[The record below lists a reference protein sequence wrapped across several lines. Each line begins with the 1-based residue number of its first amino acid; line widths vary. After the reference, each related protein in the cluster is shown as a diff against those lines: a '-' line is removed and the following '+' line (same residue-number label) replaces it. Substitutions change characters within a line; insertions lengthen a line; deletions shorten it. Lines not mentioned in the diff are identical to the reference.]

1 MWLVNISS
9 EEGEALSK
17 LIFISYGRTDK
28 TICRYRFAL
37 KIIYINNL
45 HVSFS
50 SSLLRKKYYV
60 VPVCFM
66 LLDLSDSK
74 CEYENLLC
82 KYKFKSAFN
91 RSLPLIF
98 LYLSLYHSL
107 IPFPLSISLSSL
119 FIFSLSN
126 GWPLIC
132 THTYTSMNYHFYNT
146 V

>member
-1 MWLVNISS
+1 MCEKIVNISS

-17 LIFISYGRTDK
+17 LIVISYGRTDK
-28 TICRYRFAL
+28 IICRYRFAL

-98 LYLSLYHSL
+98 LSLSLYHSL
-107 IPFPLSISLSSL
+107 IPFPPSIYIYISLYL
-119 FIFSLSN
+119 FIFLCLTVDLLSVH
-126 GWPLIC
+126 IH
-132 THTYTSMNYHFYNT
+132 THQ
-146 V
+146 